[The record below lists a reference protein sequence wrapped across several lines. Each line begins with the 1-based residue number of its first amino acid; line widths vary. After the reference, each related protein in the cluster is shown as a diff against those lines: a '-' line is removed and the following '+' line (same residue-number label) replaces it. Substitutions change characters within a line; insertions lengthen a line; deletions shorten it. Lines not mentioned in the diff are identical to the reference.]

1 MRSELVAVVR
11 VKLPGANSQDKL
23 SYVNQGALDFR
34 LSKEVSRFIRSHG
47 LPIQLVV
54 FCMHAVATER
64 RSYLVE
70 LVANQSMLLVEG
82 CVVQQF
88 SLQCRRGLHR
98 HAAEN
103 LLCSWVTIPYTS
115 HRRRSNIF
123 RDEFYPARVQST
135 PRHGTGRFPPTHD
148 RDRPGFRH

>member
-70 LVANQSMLLVEG
+70 LVANQSMLLVDG

-88 SLQCRRGLHR
+88 SLQCHRGLHR
-98 HAAEN
+98 HAAEKSIVFLGN
-103 LLCSWVTIPYTS
+103 QPLYTS
-115 HRRRSNIF
+115 QRR
-123 RDEFYPARVQST
+123 
-135 PRHGTGRFPPTHD
+135 
-148 RDRPGFRH
+148 